1 MPEEAF
7 SYLDNAS
14 TTKVMPEAAEA
25 AYQAMTQIYGN
36 PSSLH
41 SMGLAAQRL
50 VTHSRNRI
58 LAALGD
64 PSGRLLFTSG
74 ATEANNTAVLGLA
87 AKYGVRKKR
96 VVTTTIEHP
105 SVSMAFN
112 RLEELGYEVV
122 RLSPNSVGEITEDM
136 LVSSVDS
143 KTCLISA
150 MLVNNE
156 TGCILPIA
164 GAFMKIKRKYPDC
177 ITHSDLVQGFL
188 KLPTSVKTLCLD
200 SASVSGHKFHA
211 PKGVGALYLKKG
223 IRLSPLLVGGGQEQ
237 GLRSGTEAVPC
248 IHAMG
253 RAVELQS
260 PTIEKRYEHALSL
273 NEYARKSLTAVGA
286 VILSRAD
293 ASPYILSIALP
304 GYKSETLLHSL
315 EEDGVYV
322 SSGSA
327 CSKGKKSAVLTE
339 LKTKGSYIDSVLRIS
354 FSGMSRQEDIDALA
368 KGLIRCSER
377 LARIRN

>member
-14 TTKVMPEAAEA
+14 TTKVMPEAAKA

-50 VTHSRNRI
+50 VTHSRNRL

-136 LVSSVDS
+136 LVSAVDS

-327 CSKGKKSAVLTE
+327 CSKGKRSAVLTE